1 MKSEYYW
8 TFRIETSRF
17 GGVLGASCDYITDE
31 NREAWQRFVE
41 NKIRELMKPETMDSL
56 EFKECLAKVQEE
68 KRKREEYDRREKELR
83 IKHADERRRRSS
95 MERPKITSIPKGLTV
110 DYKEEYGRL
119 LKQEVEFTPTC
130 QEDFLYQRR
139 LIERWYKKSVPQLI
153 AMGRPDAAYGVSMAL
168 CKAIPQFIFRE
179 DIKEML
185 DTQRP
190 QLRKLIIG
198 AFEGLVESV
207 KAWNNETE
215 RRKVCDFL
223 HTEAKRY
230 KEWRGMTQI
239 LMALIPSAAF
249 TGEPMTVTR
258 EMNGWSSERRAEP
271 QLQLSRVVTDEAK
284 GNETEVY
291 LERLRKQEE
300 KRRMEAEKEARSLI
314 PLNPDYEMRIF
325 NSRNIGWDC
334 DQIWHL
340 MLEEN
345 KRIER
350 LVEQGD
356 YQEAAL
362 RFMQMTK
369 SMCRHF
375 VEDEHYNYFDDMYSP
390 EYAIDDLIDLFAG
403 LDKAGKLPVETKEYL
418 EKAWQ
423 EIKETE
429 CYQDYGLPRKGLF

>member
-1 MKSEYYW
+1 M
-8 TFRIETSRF
+8 
-17 GGVLGASCDYITDE
+17 GPSCDYVTDE

-41 NKIRELMKPETMDSL
+41 NKIRELMKPETMDL
-56 EFKECLAKVQEE
+56 PEFNEYLAKVQEE
-68 KRKREEYDRREKELR
+68 KRKREEYERREKELR
-83 IKHADERRRRSS
+83 IRHADERRRRSS
-95 MERPKITSIPKGLTV
+95 MERPKITYIPKELTV
-110 DYKEEYGRL
+110 DYTEEYGRL

-168 CKAIPQFIFRE
+168 CKAIPQFVFRE
-179 DIKEML
+179 DIKTML
-185 DTQRP
+185 DTQKP
-190 QLRKLIIG
+190 QLRKLVVG

-223 HTEAKRY
+223 HTEAIRY
-230 KEWRGMTQI
+230 KGWRGMMQT
-239 LMALIPSAAF
+239 LIAMVPSAAF
-249 TGEPMTVTR
+249 EGEPKAVIR
-258 EMNGWSSERRAEP
+258 EMSEA
-271 QLQLSRVVTDEAK
+271 
-284 GNETEVY
+284 EVY
-291 LERLRKQEE
+291 QERLRKQEE
-300 KRRMEAEKEARSLI
+300 KRRMEAEKEARSII
-314 PLNPDYEMRIF
+314 PLNPDYETRIF
-325 NSRNIGWDC
+325 NRRNISWDC

-345 KRIER
+345 KGIER
-350 LVEQGD
+350 LAEQGD

-403 LDKAGKLPVETKEYL
+403 LDKAGKLPVETTEYL

-429 CYQDYGLPRKGLF
+429 CYQDYGLPRKGVFEP

>member
-1 MKSEYYW
+1 MKTKYYW

-17 GGVLGASCDYITDE
+17 GGVLGPSCDYVTDE

-41 NKIRELMKPETMDSL
+41 NKIRELMKPETMDL
-56 EFKECLAKVQEE
+56 PEFKEYLAKVQEE
-68 KRKREEYDRREKELR
+68 KRKREEYERREKELR
-83 IKHADERRRRSS
+83 IRHADERRRRSS
-95 MERPKITSIPKGLTV
+95 MERPKITYIPKGLTV
-110 DYKEEYGRL
+110 DYTEEYGRL

-168 CKAIPQFIFRE
+168 CKAIPQFVFRE
-179 DIKEML
+179 DIKTML
-185 DTQRP
+185 DTQKP
-190 QLRKLIIG
+190 QLRKLVVG

-223 HTEAKRY
+223 HTEAIRY
-230 KEWRGMTQI
+230 KGWRGMTQT
-239 LMALIPSAAF
+239 LITMVPSATF
-249 TGEPMTVTR
+249 KGEPMAVTR
-258 EMNGWSSERRAEP
+258 EMN
-271 QLQLSRVVTDEAK
+271 EA
-284 GNETEVY
+284 EVY
-291 LERLRKQEE
+291 QERLRKLEE
-300 KRRMEAEKEARSLI
+300 KRHMEAEKEARSLI

-350 LVEQGD
+350 LAEQGD

-390 EYAIDDLIDLFAG
+390 EYAIDDLIDLFVG
-403 LDKAGKLPVETKEYL
+403 LDKDGKLPIETKEYL
-418 EKAWQ
+418 DKAWL
-423 EIKETE
+423 EIKDTE
-429 CYQDYGLPRKGLF
+429 CFQNYGLPRKGIFEP

>member
-1 MKSEYYW
+1 M
-8 TFRIETSRF
+8 
-17 GGVLGASCDYITDE
+17 
-31 NREAWQRFVE
+31 E
-41 NKIRELMKPETMDSL
+41 NKIRELMKPETMDL
-56 EFKECLAKVQEE
+56 PEFKEYMAKVQEE
-68 KRKREEYDRREKELR
+68 KRKREEYNRREKELR

-95 MERPKITSIPKGLTV
+95 MERPKITYIPRGLTV
-110 DYKEEYGRL
+110 DYTEEYGRL
-119 LKQEVEFTPTC
+119 LKQEVEFTPTY

-168 CKAIPQFIFRE
+168 CKAIPQFVFRE
-179 DIKEML
+179 DIKTML
-185 DTQRP
+185 DTQKP
-190 QLRKLIIG
+190 QLRKLVVG

-230 KEWRGMTQI
+230 KEWRGMTQT
-239 LMALIPSAAF
+239 LVALVPSAAF
-249 TGEPMTVTR
+249 EGEPKTVIR
-258 EMNGWSSERRAEP
+258 EMS
-271 QLQLSRVVTDEAK
+271 
-284 GNETEVY
+284 ETEVY
-291 LERLRKQEE
+291 QERLRKQEE
-300 KRRMEAEKEARSLI
+300 KRRMEAEKEARSII
-314 PLNPDYEMRIF
+314 PLNLDYETRIF
-325 NSRNIGWDC
+325 NRRNISWDC

-350 LVEQGD
+350 LAEQGD

-390 EYAIDDLIDLFAG
+390 EYAIDDLINLFVG
-403 LDKAGKLPVETKEYL
+403 LDKDGKLPIDTKEYL
-418 EKAWQ
+418 DKAWL
-423 EIKETE
+423 EIKETA
-429 CYQDYGLPRKGLF
+429 CYQDYGLPRKGIFEP

>member
-1 MKSEYYW
+1 M
-8 TFRIETSRF
+8 
-17 GGVLGASCDYITDE
+17 GPSCDYVTDE

-41 NKIRELMKPETMDSL
+41 NKIRELMKPETMDL
-56 EFKECLAKVQEE
+56 PEFNEYLAKVQEE

-95 MERPKITSIPKGLTV
+95 MERPKITYIPKGLTV
-110 DYKEEYGRL
+110 DYTEEYGRL
-119 LKQEVEFTPTC
+119 LRQEVEFTPTC

-168 CKAIPQFIFRE
+168 CKAIPQFVFRE
-179 DIKEML
+179 DIKTML
-185 DTQRP
+185 DTQKP
-190 QLRKLIIG
+190 QLRKLVVG

-230 KEWRGMTQI
+230 KEWRGMTQT
-239 LMALIPSAAF
+239 LIAMVPSAAF
-249 TGEPMTVTR
+249 EGEPKTVIR
-258 EMNGWSSERRAEP
+258 EMS
-271 QLQLSRVVTDEAK
+271 
-284 GNETEVY
+284 ETEVY
-291 LERLRKQEE
+291 QERLRKQEE
-300 KRRMEAEKEARSLI
+300 KRRIEAEKEARSLI
-314 PLNPDYEMRIF
+314 PLNPDYETRIF
-325 NSRNIGWDC
+325 NSRNINWDC

-350 LVEQGD
+350 LAEQGD
-356 YQEAAL
+356 YQAAAL

-390 EYAIDDLIDLFAG
+390 EYAIDDLINLFVG
-403 LDKAGKLPVETKEYL
+403 LDKDGKLPIDTKEYL
-418 EKAWQ
+418 DKAWL
-423 EIKETE
+423 EIKETA
-429 CYQDYGLPRKGLF
+429 CYQDYGLPRREFQV

>member
-1 MKSEYYW
+1 M
-8 TFRIETSRF
+8 
-17 GGVLGASCDYITDE
+17 GPNCDYVTDE

-41 NKIRELMKPETMDSL
+41 NKIRELMKPETMDL
-56 EFKECLAKVQEE
+56 PEFKEYLAKIQEE
-68 KRKREEYDRREKELR
+68 KRKREEYERREKELR
-83 IKHADERRRRSS
+83 IRHADERRRRSS
-95 MERPKITSIPKGLTV
+95 MERPKITYIPKGLTV
-110 DYKEEYGRL
+110 DYTEEYGRL
-119 LKQEVEFTPTC
+119 LRQEVEFTPTC

-168 CKAIPQFIFRE
+168 CKAIPQFVFRE
-179 DIKEML
+179 DIKTML
-185 DTQRP
+185 DTQKP
-190 QLRKLIIG
+190 QLRKLVVG

-223 HTEAKRY
+223 HTEAIRY
-230 KEWRGMTQI
+230 KGWRGMTQT
-239 LMALIPSAAF
+239 LIAMVPSATF
-249 TGEPMTVTR
+249 KGEPMAVTR
-258 EMNGWSSERRAEP
+258 EMN
-271 QLQLSRVVTDEAK
+271 EA
-284 GNETEVY
+284 EVY
-291 LERLRKQEE
+291 QERLRKLEE
-300 KRRMEAEKEARSLI
+300 KRHMEAEKEARSLI

-350 LVEQGD
+350 LAEQGD

-390 EYAIDDLIDLFAG
+390 EYAIDDLIDLFVG
-403 LDKAGKLPVETKEYL
+403 LDKDGKLPIETKEYL
-418 EKAWQ
+418 DKAWL
-423 EIKETE
+423 EIKDTE
-429 CYQDYGLPRKGLF
+429 CFQNYGLPRKGIFEP

>member
-17 GGVLGASCDYITDE
+17 GGVLGPSCDYVTDE

-41 NKIRELMKPETMDSL
+41 NKIRELMKPETMDL
-56 EFKECLAKVQEE
+56 PEFKEYLAKVQEE
-68 KRKREEYDRREKELR
+68 KRKREEYERREKELR
-83 IKHADERRRRSS
+83 IRHADERQRRSS
-95 MERPKITSIPKGLTV
+95 MERPKITYIPKGLTV
-110 DYKEEYGRL
+110 DYTEEYGRL

-168 CKAIPQFIFRE
+168 CKAIPQFVFRE
-179 DIKEML
+179 DIKMML
-185 DTQRP
+185 DTQKP
-190 QLRKLIIG
+190 QLRKLVVG
-198 AFEGLVESV
+198 AFEALVESV
-207 KAWNNETE
+207 KAWNNESE

-230 KEWRGMTQI
+230 KEWRGMTQSLVA
-239 LMALIPSAAF
+239 LMPSAAF
-249 TGEPMTVTR
+249 TGEPMAVTR
-258 EMNGWSSERRAEP
+258 EMSEA
-271 QLQLSRVVTDEAK
+271 
-284 GNETEVY
+284 EVY
-291 LERLRKQEE
+291 QERLRKLEE

-314 PLNPDYEMRIF
+314 PLNPDYETRIF

-350 LVEQGD
+350 LAEHGD

-429 CYQDYGLPRKGLF
+429 CYQDYGLPRKGIFEP

>member
-1 MKSEYYW
+1 
-8 TFRIETSRF
+8 
-17 GGVLGASCDYITDE
+17 
-31 NREAWQRFVE
+31 
-41 NKIRELMKPETMDSL
+41 
-56 EFKECLAKVQEE
+56 
-68 KRKREEYDRREKELR
+68 
-83 IKHADERRRRSS
+83 
-95 MERPKITSIPKGLTV
+95 MERPKITYIPKGLTV
-110 DYKEEYGRL
+110 DYTEEYGRL

-168 CKAIPQFIFRE
+168 CKAIPQFVFRE
-179 DIKEML
+179 DIKTML
-185 DTQRP
+185 DTQKP
-190 QLRKLIIG
+190 QLRKLVVG

-230 KEWRGMTQI
+230 KGWRGMMQT
-239 LMALIPSAAF
+239 LIAMVPSAAF
-249 TGEPMTVTR
+249 TGEPMAVTR
-258 EMNGWSSERRAEP
+258 EMS
-271 QLQLSRVVTDEAK
+271 
-284 GNETEVY
+284 ETEVY
-291 LERLRKQEE
+291 QERLRKQEE
-300 KRRMEAEKEARSLI
+300 KRRIEAEKEARSLI
-314 PLNPDYEMRIF
+314 PLNPDYETRIF

-350 LVEQGD
+350 LAEQGD

-403 LDKAGKLPVETKEYL
+403 LDKAGKLPVETKVYL

-423 EIKETE
+423 EIKETA
-429 CYQDYGLPRKGLF
+429 CYQDYGLPRKGIFEP

>member
-1 MKSEYYW
+1 MKTKYYW

-17 GGVLGASCDYITDE
+17 GGVLGPSCDYVTDE

-41 NKIRELMKPETMDSL
+41 NKIRELMKPETMDL
-56 EFKECLAKVQEE
+56 PEFKEYLAKVQEE
-68 KRKREEYDRREKELR
+68 KRKREEYERREKELR
-83 IKHADERRRRSS
+83 IRHADERRRRSS
-95 MERPKITSIPKGLTV
+95 MERPKITYIPKGLTV
-110 DYKEEYGRL
+110 DYTEEYGRL
-119 LKQEVEFTPTC
+119 LRQEVEFTPTC

-168 CKAIPQFIFRE
+168 CKAIPQFVFRE
-179 DIKEML
+179 DIKTML
-185 DTQRP
+185 DTQKP
-190 QLRKLIIG
+190 QLRKLVVG

-207 KAWNNETE
+207 KAWNNGSE

-223 HTEAKRY
+223 HTEAIRY
-230 KEWRGMTQI
+230 KGWRGMTQT
-239 LMALIPSAAF
+239 LIAMVPSATF
-249 TGEPMTVTR
+249 KGEPMAVTR
-258 EMNGWSSERRAEP
+258 EMN
-271 QLQLSRVVTDEAK
+271 EA
-284 GNETEVY
+284 EVY
-291 LERLRKQEE
+291 QERLRKLEE
-300 KRRMEAEKEARSLI
+300 KRHMEAEKEARSLI

-350 LVEQGD
+350 LAEQGD

-390 EYAIDDLIDLFAG
+390 EYAIDDLINLFVG
-403 LDKAGKLPVETKEYL
+403 LDKDGKLPIDTKEYL
-418 EKAWQ
+418 DKAWL
-423 EIKETE
+423 EIKETA
-429 CYQDYGLPRKGLF
+429 CYQDYGLPRKGIFEP

>member
-17 GGVLGASCDYITDE
+17 GGVLGPSCDYVTDE

-41 NKIRELMKPETMDSL
+41 NKIRELMKPETMDL
-56 EFKECLAKVQEE
+56 PEFKEYLAKVQEE
-68 KRKREEYDRREKELR
+68 KRKREEYERREKELR
-83 IKHADERRRRSS
+83 IRHADERRRRSS
-95 MERPKITSIPKGLTV
+95 MERPKITYIPKGLTV
-110 DYKEEYGRL
+110 DYTEEYGRL

-168 CKAIPQFIFRE
+168 CKAIPQFVFRE
-179 DIKEML
+179 DIKTML
-185 DTQRP
+185 DTQKP
-190 QLRKLIIG
+190 QLRKLVVG

-230 KEWRGMTQI
+230 KEWRGMTQT
-239 LMALIPSAAF
+239 LVALVPSAAF
-249 TGEPMTVTR
+249 EGEPKTVIR
-258 EMNGWSSERRAEP
+258 EMS
-271 QLQLSRVVTDEAK
+271 
-284 GNETEVY
+284 ETEVY
-291 LERLRKQEE
+291 QERLRKQEE
-300 KRRMEAEKEARSLI
+300 KRRMEAEKEARSII
-314 PLNPDYEMRIF
+314 PLNLDYETRIF
-325 NSRNIGWDC
+325 NRRNISWDC

-350 LVEQGD
+350 LAEQGD

-429 CYQDYGLPRKGLF
+429 CYQDYGLPRKGIFEP

>member
-1 MKSEYYW
+1 MKSKFYW

-17 GGVLGASCDYITDE
+17 GGVLGPSCDYVTDE

-41 NKIRELMKPETMDSL
+41 NKIRELMKPETMDL
-56 EFKECLAKVQEE
+56 PEFKEYMAKVQEE
-68 KRKREEYDRREKELR
+68 KRKREEYNRREKELR

-95 MERPKITSIPKGLTV
+95 MERPKITYIPRGLTV
-110 DYKEEYGRL
+110 DYTEEYGRL

-168 CKAIPQFIFRE
+168 CRAIPQFVFRK
-179 DIKEML
+179 DIKTML
-185 DTQRP
+185 DTQKP
-190 QLRKLIIG
+190 QLRKLVVG

-215 RRKVCDFL
+215 RRKVRDFL

-230 KEWRGMTQI
+230 KEWRGMTQT
-239 LMALIPSAAF
+239 LVALVPSAAF
-249 TGEPMTVTR
+249 EGEPKTVIR
-258 EMNGWSSERRAEP
+258 EMS
-271 QLQLSRVVTDEAK
+271 
-284 GNETEVY
+284 ETEVY
-291 LERLRKQEE
+291 QERLRKQEE
-300 KRRMEAEKEARSLI
+300 KRRMEAEKEARSII
-314 PLNPDYEMRIF
+314 PLNLDYETRIF
-325 NSRNIGWDC
+325 NRRNISWDC

-345 KRIER
+345 KRIEQIA
-350 LVEQGD
+350 EQGD

-390 EYAIDDLIDLFAG
+390 EYAIDDLINLFVG
-403 LDKAGKLPVETKEYL
+403 LDKDGKLPIDTKEYL
-418 EKAWQ
+418 DKAWL
-423 EIKETE
+423 EIKETA
-429 CYQDYGLPRKGLF
+429 CYQDYGLPRKGIFEP

>member
-1 MKSEYYW
+1 MKTKYYW

-17 GGVLGASCDYITDE
+17 GGVLGPSCDYVTDE

-41 NKIRELMKPETMDSL
+41 NKIRELMKPETMDL
-56 EFKECLAKVQEE
+56 PEFKEYLAKVQEE
-68 KRKREEYDRREKELR
+68 KRKREEYERREKELR
-83 IKHADERRRRSS
+83 IRHADERRRRSS
-95 MERPKITSIPKGLTV
+95 MERPKITYIPKGLTV
-110 DYKEEYGRL
+110 DYTEEYGRL

-168 CKAIPQFIFRE
+168 CKAIPQFVFRE
-179 DIKEML
+179 DIKTML
-185 DTQRP
+185 DTQKP
-190 QLRKLIIG
+190 QLRKLVVG

-223 HTEAKRY
+223 HTEAIRY
-230 KEWRGMTQI
+230 KGWRGMTQT
-239 LMALIPSAAF
+239 LIAMVPSATF
-249 TGEPMTVTR
+249 KGEPMAVTR
-258 EMNGWSSERRAEP
+258 EMN
-271 QLQLSRVVTDEAK
+271 EA
-284 GNETEVY
+284 EVY
-291 LERLRKQEE
+291 QERLRKLEE
-300 KRRMEAEKEARSLI
+300 KRHMEAEKEARSLI

-350 LVEQGD
+350 LAEQGD

-390 EYAIDDLIDLFAG
+390 EYAIDDLIDLFVG
-403 LDKAGKLPVETKEYL
+403 LDKDGKLPIETKEYL
-418 EKAWQ
+418 GKAWL
-423 EIKETE
+423 EIKDTE
-429 CYQDYGLPRKGLF
+429 CFQNYGLPRKGIFEP

>member
-1 MKSEYYW
+1 MRKKYLID
-8 TFRIETSRF
+8 FRIYEQTWRDSYGWTCPDCVVEDNVEVWRRY
-17 GGVLGASCDYITDE
+17 VSAKISELITDE
-31 NREAWQRFVE
+31 TMQEPEFQ
-41 NKIRELMKPETMDSL
+41 KIL
-56 EFKECLAKVQEE
+56 EQVKEE
-68 KRKREEYDRREKELR
+68 KRRREEYDRREKELR

-95 MERPKITSIPKGLTV
+95 MERPKITYIPKGLTV
-110 DYKEEYGRL
+110 DYTEEYGRL

-168 CKAIPQFIFRE
+168 CKAIPQFVFRE
-179 DIKEML
+179 DIKTML

-223 HTEAKRY
+223 SMEAKRY
-230 KEWRGMTQI
+230 KAWRGMTQT
-239 LMALIPSAAF
+239 LIAMVPSAAF
-249 TGEPMTVTR
+249 EGEPMAVTR
-258 EMNGWSSERRAEP
+258 EMS
-271 QLQLSRVVTDEAK
+271 
-284 GNETEVY
+284 ETEVY
-291 LERLRKQEE
+291 QERLRKQEE
-300 KRRMEAEKEARSLI
+300 KRHMEAEKEARSII
-314 PLNPDYEMRIF
+314 PLNPDYETRIF
-325 NSRNIGWDC
+325 NRRNIGWDC

-350 LVEQGD
+350 IAEQGD

-390 EYAIDDLIDLFAG
+390 EYAIDDLINLFVR
-403 LDKAGKLPVETKEYL
+403 LDKDDKLPVETKEYL

-429 CYQDYGLPRKGLF
+429 CYQDYGLPRKGVFEP

>member
-1 MKSEYYW
+1 M
-8 TFRIETSRF
+8 
-17 GGVLGASCDYITDE
+17 
-31 NREAWQRFVE
+31 E
-41 NKIRELMKPETMDSL
+41 NKIRELMKSETMDSL

-68 KRKREEYDRREKELR
+68 KRKREEYERREKELR
-83 IKHADERRRRSS
+83 IRHADERRRRSS
-95 MERPKITSIPKGLTV
+95 MERPKITYIPKGLTV
-110 DYKEEYGRL
+110 DYTEEYGRL

-130 QEDFLYQRR
+130 QDDFLYQRR

-168 CKAIPQFIFRE
+168 CKAIPQFVFRE
-179 DIKEML
+179 DIKTML

-190 QLRKLIIG
+190 QLRKLIVG

-223 HTEAKRY
+223 SMEAKRY
-230 KEWRGMTQI
+230 KEWRGMTQT
-239 LMALIPSAAF
+239 LMVLMPSAAF
-249 TGEPMTVTR
+249 TGEPIAVTR
-258 EMNGWSSERRAEP
+258 EMN
-271 QLQLSRVVTDEAK
+271 
-284 GNETEVY
+284 ETEVY
-291 LERLRKQEE
+291 QVRLRKQEE
-300 KRRMEAEKEARSLI
+300 KRRMEAEKEVRSLI
-314 PLNPDYEMRIF
+314 PLNADYEMRIF
-325 NSRNIGWDC
+325 NSRNISWDC

-350 LVEQGD
+350 LAKQGD

-375 VEDEHYNYFDDMYSP
+375 VEDEHYNYFDDMYSS

-403 LDKAGKLPVETKEYL
+403 LDKVGKLPVETKEYL
-418 EKAWQ
+418 EKAWH

>member
-1 MKSEYYW
+1 M
-8 TFRIETSRF
+8 
-17 GGVLGASCDYITDE
+17 GPSCDYVTDE

-41 NKIRELMKPETMDSL
+41 NKIRELMKPETMDL
-56 EFKECLAKVQEE
+56 PEFKEYLAKVQEE
-68 KRKREEYDRREKELR
+68 KRKREEDERREKELR
-83 IKHADERRRRSS
+83 IRHADERRRRSS
-95 MERPKITSIPKGLTV
+95 MERPKITYIPKGLTV
-110 DYKEEYGRL
+110 DYTEEYGRL

-168 CKAIPQFIFRE
+168 CKAIPQFVFRE
-179 DIKEML
+179 DIKTML
-185 DTQRP
+185 DTQKP
-190 QLRKLIIG
+190 QLRKLVVG

-207 KAWNNETE
+207 KAWNNESE

-239 LMALIPSAAF
+239 LIAMAPSAAF
-249 TGEPMTVTR
+249 EGEPKAVIR
-258 EMNGWSSERRAEP
+258 EM
-271 QLQLSRVVTDEAK
+271 
-284 GNETEVY
+284 NETEVY
-291 LERLRKQEE
+291 KERLRKQEE
-300 KRRMEAEKEARSLI
+300 KQRIEAEKEARSLI
-314 PLNPDYEMRIF
+314 PLNPDYETRIF
-325 NSRNIGWDC
+325 NSRNISWDC

-345 KRIER
+345 KHIER
-350 LVEQGD
+350 LTEQGD

-390 EYAIDDLIDLFAG
+390 EYAIDDLIDLFSR
-403 LDKAGKLPVETKEYL
+403 LDKDGKLPIETKEYL

-423 EIKETE
+423 EIKETA
-429 CYQDYGLPRKGLF
+429 CYQDYGLPRREFQV

>member
-1 MKSEYYW
+1 MKTKYYW

-17 GGVLGASCDYITDE
+17 GGVLGPSCDYVTDE

-41 NKIRELMKPETMDSL
+41 NKIRELMKPETMDL
-56 EFKECLAKVQEE
+56 PEFKEYLAKVQEE
-68 KRKREEYDRREKELR
+68 KRKREEYERREKELR
-83 IKHADERRRRSS
+83 IRHADERRRRSS
-95 MERPKITSIPKGLTV
+95 MERPKITYIPKGLTV
-110 DYKEEYGRL
+110 DYTEEYGRL

-168 CKAIPQFIFRE
+168 CKAIPQFVFRE
-179 DIKEML
+179 DIKTML
-185 DTQRP
+185 DTQKP
-190 QLRKLIIG
+190 QLRKLVVG

-230 KEWRGMTQI
+230 KEWRGMMQT
-239 LMALIPSAAF
+239 LIAMVPSAAF
-249 TGEPMTVTR
+249 EGEPKAVIR
-258 EMNGWSSERRAEP
+258 EMSEA
-271 QLQLSRVVTDEAK
+271 
-284 GNETEVY
+284 EVY
-291 LERLRKQEE
+291 QERLRKLEE
-300 KRRMEAEKEARSLI
+300 KRHMEAEKEARSLI

-325 NSRNIGWDC
+325 NSRNIGWDY

-350 LVEQGD
+350 LAEQGD

-390 EYAIDDLIDLFAG
+390 EYAIDDLIDLFVG
-403 LDKAGKLPVETKEYL
+403 LDKDGKLPIETKEYL
-418 EKAWQ
+418 GKAWL
-423 EIKETE
+423 EIKETA
-429 CYQDYGLPRKGLF
+429 CYQDYGLPRKGIFEP

>member
-1 MKSEYYW
+1 M
-8 TFRIETSRF
+8 
-17 GGVLGASCDYITDE
+17 GPSCDYVTDE

-41 NKIRELMKPETMDSL
+41 NKIRELMKPETMDL
-56 EFKECLAKVQEE
+56 PEFKEYLAKVQEE
-68 KRKREEYDRREKELR
+68 KRKREEYERREKELR
-83 IKHADERRRRSS
+83 IRHADERRRRSS
-95 MERPKITSIPKGLTV
+95 MERPKITYIPKGLTV
-110 DYKEEYGRL
+110 DYTEEYGRL

-168 CKAIPQFIFRE
+168 CRAIPQFVFRKN
-179 DIKEML
+179 IKTML
-185 DTQRP
+185 DTQKP
-190 QLRKLIIG
+190 QLRKLVVG

-215 RRKVCDFL
+215 RTKVCDFL

-230 KEWRGMTQI
+230 KEWRGMTQT
-239 LMALIPSAAF
+239 LVALVPSAAF
-249 TGEPMTVTR
+249 EGEPKTVIR
-258 EMNGWSSERRAEP
+258 EMS
-271 QLQLSRVVTDEAK
+271 
-284 GNETEVY
+284 ETEVY
-291 LERLRKQEE
+291 QERLRKQEE
-300 KRRMEAEKEARSLI
+300 KRRMEAEKEARSII
-314 PLNPDYEMRIF
+314 PLNLDYETRIF
-325 NSRNIGWDC
+325 NRRNISWDC

-350 LVEQGD
+350 LAEQGD

-390 EYAIDDLIDLFAG
+390 EYAIDDLINLFVG
-403 LDKAGKLPVETKEYL
+403 LDKDGKLPIDTKEYL
-418 EKAWQ
+418 DKAWL
-423 EIKETE
+423 EIKETA
-429 CYQDYGLPRKGLF
+429 CYQDYGLPRKGIFEP

>member
-1 MKSEYYW
+1 MKTKYYW

-17 GGVLGASCDYITDE
+17 GGVLGPSCDYVTDE

-41 NKIRELMKPETMDSL
+41 NKIRELMKPETMDL
-56 EFKECLAKVQEE
+56 PEFKEYLAKVQEE
-68 KRKREEYDRREKELR
+68 KRKREEYERREKELR
-83 IKHADERRRRSS
+83 IRHADERRRRSS
-95 MERPKITSIPKGLTV
+95 MERPKITYIPKGLTV
-110 DYKEEYGRL
+110 DYTEEYGRL
-119 LKQEVEFTPTC
+119 LRQEVEFTPTC

-168 CKAIPQFIFRE
+168 CKAIPQFVFRE
-179 DIKEML
+179 DIKTML
-185 DTQRP
+185 DTQKP
-190 QLRKLIIG
+190 QLRKLVVG

-223 HTEAKRY
+223 HTEAIRY
-230 KEWRGMTQI
+230 KGWRGMTQT
-239 LMALIPSAAF
+239 LIAMVPSATF
-249 TGEPMTVTR
+249 KGEPMAVTR
-258 EMNGWSSERRAEP
+258 EMN
-271 QLQLSRVVTDEAK
+271 EA
-284 GNETEVY
+284 EVY
-291 LERLRKQEE
+291 QERLRKLEE
-300 KRRMEAEKEARSLI
+300 KRHMEAEKEARSLI

-325 NSRNIGWDC
+325 NSRNIGWDY

-350 LVEQGD
+350 LAEQGD

-390 EYAIDDLIDLFAG
+390 EYAIDDLIDLFVG
-403 LDKAGKLPVETKEYL
+403 LDKDGKLPIETKEYL
-418 EKAWQ
+418 GKAWL
-423 EIKETE
+423 EIKDTE
-429 CYQDYGLPRKGLF
+429 CFQNYGLPRKGIFEP

>member
-1 MKSEYYW
+1 MKSKFYW

-17 GGVLGASCDYITDE
+17 GGVLGPSCDYVTDE

-41 NKIRELMKPETMDSL
+41 NKIRELMKPETMDL
-56 EFKECLAKVQEE
+56 PEFKEYMAKVQEE
-68 KRKREEYDRREKELR
+68 KRKREEYNRREKELR

-95 MERPKITSIPKGLTV
+95 MERPKITYIPKGLTV
-110 DYKEEYGRL
+110 DYTEEYGRL

-130 QEDFLYQRR
+130 QDDFLYQRR

-168 CKAIPQFIFRE
+168 CKAIPQFVFRE
-179 DIKEML
+179 DIKTML

-190 QLRKLIIG
+190 HLRKLIIG

-223 HTEAKRY
+223 FTEAKRY
-230 KEWRGMTQI
+230 KEWRGMTQT
-239 LMALIPSAAF
+239 LMALMPSAAF

-258 EMNGWSSERRAEP
+258 EMN
-271 QLQLSRVVTDEAK
+271 
-284 GNETEVY
+284 ETEVY
-291 LERLRKQEE
+291 QERLRKQEE

-314 PLNPDYEMRIF
+314 PLNPDYETRIF

-390 EYAIDDLIDLFAG
+390 EYAIDDLIDLFTG
-403 LDKAGKLPVETKEYL
+403 LDKAGKLPVETKVYL

-429 CYQDYGLPRKGLF
+429 CYQDYGLPRKGIFEP

>member
-1 MKSEYYW
+1 MKSKFYW

-17 GGVLGASCDYITDE
+17 GGVLGPSCDYVTDE

-41 NKIRELMKPETMDSL
+41 NKIRELMKPETMDL
-56 EFKECLAKVQEE
+56 PEFKEYMAKVQEE
-68 KRKREEYDRREKELR
+68 KRKREEYNRREKELR

-95 MERPKITSIPKGLTV
+95 MERPKITYIPKGLTV
-110 DYKEEYGRL
+110 DYTEEYGRL

-168 CKAIPQFIFRE
+168 CKAIPQFVFRE
-179 DIKEML
+179 DIKTML
-185 DTQRP
+185 DTQKP
-190 QLRKLIIG
+190 QLRKLVVG

-230 KEWRGMTQI
+230 KEWRGMTQTLVA
-239 LMALIPSAAF
+239 LMPSAAF
-249 TGEPMTVTR
+249 TGEPMAVTR
-258 EMNGWSSERRAEP
+258 EMN
-271 QLQLSRVVTDEAK
+271 
-284 GNETEVY
+284 ETEVY
-291 LERLRKQEE
+291 QERLRKQEE
-300 KRRMEAEKEARSLI
+300 KQRIEAEKEARSLI
-314 PLNPDYEMRIF
+314 PLNPDYETRIF

-350 LVEQGD
+350 LAEQGD

-390 EYAIDDLIDLFAG
+390 EYAIDDLIDLFVG
-403 LDKAGKLPVETKEYL
+403 LDKDGKLPIETKEYL
-418 EKAWQ
+418 GKAWL
-423 EIKETE
+423 EIKDTE
-429 CYQDYGLPRKGLF
+429 CFQNYGLPRKGIFEP

>member
-1 MKSEYYW
+1 MKTKYYW

-17 GGVLGASCDYITDE
+17 GGVLGPSCDYVTDE

-41 NKIRELMKPETMDSL
+41 NKIRELMKPETMDL
-56 EFKECLAKVQEE
+56 PEFNEYLAKVQEE
-68 KRKREEYDRREKELR
+68 KRKREEYERREKELR
-83 IKHADERRRRSS
+83 IRHADERRRRSS
-95 MERPKITSIPKGLTV
+95 MERPKITYIPKGLTV
-110 DYKEEYGRL
+110 DYTEEYGRL

-168 CKAIPQFIFRE
+168 CKAIPQFVFRE
-179 DIKEML
+179 DIKTML
-185 DTQRP
+185 DTQKP
-190 QLRKLIIG
+190 QLRKLVVG

-223 HTEAKRY
+223 HTEAIRY
-230 KEWRGMTQI
+230 KGWRGMMQT
-239 LMALIPSAAF
+239 LIAMVPSAAF
-249 TGEPMTVTR
+249 EGEPKAVIR
-258 EMNGWSSERRAEP
+258 EMSEA
-271 QLQLSRVVTDEAK
+271 
-284 GNETEVY
+284 EVY
-291 LERLRKQEE
+291 QERLRKQEE
-300 KRRMEAEKEARSLI
+300 KRRMEAEKEARSII
-314 PLNPDYEMRIF
+314 PLNPDYETRIF
-325 NSRNIGWDC
+325 NRRNISWDC

-345 KRIER
+345 KGIER
-350 LVEQGD
+350 LAEQGD

-403 LDKAGKLPVETKEYL
+403 LDKAGKLPVETTEYL

-429 CYQDYGLPRKGLF
+429 CYQDYGLPRKGGFEP

>member
-1 MKSEYYW
+1 MKTKYYW

-17 GGVLGASCDYITDE
+17 GGVLGPSCDYVTDE

-41 NKIRELMKPETMDSL
+41 NKIRELMKPETMDL
-56 EFKECLAKVQEE
+56 PEFKKYLAKVQEE
-68 KRKREEYDRREKELR
+68 KRKREEYERREKELR
-83 IKHADERRRRSS
+83 IRHADERRRRSS
-95 MERPKITSIPKGLTV
+95 MERPKITYIPKGLTV
-110 DYKEEYGRL
+110 DYTEEYGRL
-119 LKQEVEFTPTC
+119 LRQEVEFTPTC

-168 CKAIPQFIFRE
+168 CKAIPQFVFRE
-179 DIKEML
+179 DIKTML
-185 DTQRP
+185 DTQKP
-190 QLRKLIIG
+190 QLRKLVVG

-223 HTEAKRY
+223 HTEAIRY
-230 KEWRGMTQI
+230 KGWRGMTQT
-239 LMALIPSAAF
+239 LIAMVPSATF
-249 TGEPMTVTR
+249 KGEPMAVTR
-258 EMNGWSSERRAEP
+258 EMN
-271 QLQLSRVVTDEAK
+271 EA
-284 GNETEVY
+284 EVY
-291 LERLRKQEE
+291 QERLRKLEE
-300 KRRMEAEKEARSLI
+300 KRHMEAEKEARSLI

-350 LVEQGD
+350 LAEQGD

-390 EYAIDDLIDLFAG
+390 EYAIDDLIDLFVG
-403 LDKAGKLPVETKEYL
+403 LDKDGKLPIETKEYL
-418 EKAWQ
+418 GKAWL
-423 EIKETE
+423 EIKDTE
-429 CYQDYGLPRKGLF
+429 CFQNYGLPRKGIFEP

>member
-1 MKSEYYW
+1 MKSKFYW

-17 GGVLGASCDYITDE
+17 GGVLGPSCDYVTDE

-41 NKIRELMKPETMDSL
+41 NKIRELMKPETMDL
-56 EFKECLAKVQEE
+56 PEFKEYMAKVQEE
-68 KRKREEYDRREKELR
+68 KRKREEYNRREKELR

-95 MERPKITSIPKGLTV
+95 MERPKITYIPKGLTV
-110 DYKEEYGRL
+110 DYTEEYGRL

-168 CKAIPQFIFRE
+168 CKAIPQFVFRE
-179 DIKEML
+179 DIKTML
-185 DTQRP
+185 DTQKP
-190 QLRKLIIG
+190 QLRKLVVG

-230 KEWRGMTQI
+230 KEWRGMTQTLVA
-239 LMALIPSAAF
+239 LMPSAAF
-249 TGEPMTVTR
+249 TGEPMAVTR
-258 EMNGWSSERRAEP
+258 EMN
-271 QLQLSRVVTDEAK
+271 
-284 GNETEVY
+284 ETEVY
-291 LERLRKQEE
+291 QERLRKQEE
-300 KRRMEAEKEARSLI
+300 KRRMEAEKEARSII
-314 PLNPDYEMRIF
+314 PLNPDYETRIF

-350 LVEQGD
+350 LAEQGD

-362 RFMQMTK
+362 RFMQMSK

-390 EYAIDDLIDLFAG
+390 EYAIDDLIDLFEN
-403 LDKAGKLPVETKEYL
+403 LDKDGKLPIETKEYL
-418 EKAWQ
+418 DKAWL
-423 EIKETE
+423 EIKETA
-429 CYQDYGLPRKGLF
+429 CYQDYGLPRKGVFEP

>member
-1 MKSEYYW
+1 MKEKYYW
-8 TFRIETSRF
+8 HFWLLTSCY
-17 GGVLGASCDYITDE
+17 GEMNSLACPDCVNED
-31 NREAWQRFVE
+31 NVEAWRRYVSA
-41 NKIRELMKPETMDSL
+41 KISELMKDETMQEPEFQKIL
-56 EFKECLAKVQEE
+56 EQVKEE
-68 KRKREEYDRREKELR
+68 KRRREEYDRREKELR
-83 IKHADERRRRSS
+83 IKHANERRRRSS
-95 MERPKITSIPKGLTV
+95 MERPKITYIPKGLTV
-110 DYKEEYGRL
+110 DYTEEYGRL

-153 AMGRPDAAYGVSMAL
+153 AMGRPDAAYGGSMAL
-168 CKAIPQFIFRE
+168 CKAIPQFVFRE
-179 DIKEML
+179 DIKVML

-230 KEWRGMTQI
+230 KEWRGMTQT
-239 LMALIPSAAF
+239 LVALRPSATF
-249 TGEPMTVTR
+249 TGEPMAVTR
-258 EMNGWSSERRAEP
+258 EMN
-271 QLQLSRVVTDEAK
+271 
-284 GNETEVY
+284 ETEVY
-291 LERLRKQEE
+291 QERLRKQKE
-300 KRRMEAEKEARSLI
+300 KQRIEAEKEARSLI

-325 NSRNIGWDC
+325 NSRNIGLDC

-350 LVEQGD
+350 IAEQGD
-356 YQEAAL
+356 YHEAAL

-390 EYAIDDLIDLFAG
+390 EYAIDDLFDLFVG
-403 LDKAGKLPVETKEYL
+403 LDKDGKLPIETKEYL
-418 EKAWQ
+418 DKAWL
-423 EIKETE
+423 EIKDTE
-429 CYQDYGLPRKGLF
+429 CFQNYGLPRKGIFEP

>member
-17 GGVLGASCDYITDE
+17 GGVLGPSCDYVTDE

-41 NKIRELMKPETMDSL
+41 NKIRELMKPETMDL
-56 EFKECLAKVQEE
+56 PEFKEYLAKVQEE
-68 KRKREEYDRREKELR
+68 KRKREEYERREKELR
-83 IKHADERRRRSS
+83 IRHADERRRRSS
-95 MERPKITSIPKGLTV
+95 MERPKITYIPKGLTV
-110 DYKEEYGRL
+110 DYTEEYGRL
-119 LKQEVEFTPTC
+119 LRQEVEFTPTC

-168 CKAIPQFIFRE
+168 CKAIPQFVFRE
-179 DIKEML
+179 DIKTML
-185 DTQRP
+185 DTQKP
-190 QLRKLIIG
+190 QLRKLVVG

-223 HTEAKRY
+223 HTEAIRY
-230 KEWRGMTQI
+230 KGWRGMTQT
-239 LMALIPSAAF
+239 LIAMVPSATF
-249 TGEPMTVTR
+249 KGEPMAVTR
-258 EMNGWSSERRAEP
+258 EMN
-271 QLQLSRVVTDEAK
+271 EA
-284 GNETEVY
+284 EVY
-291 LERLRKQEE
+291 QERLSKLEE
-300 KRRMEAEKEARSLI
+300 KRHMEAEKEARSLI

-350 LVEQGD
+350 LAEQGD

-390 EYAIDDLIDLFAG
+390 EYAIDDLIDLFVG
-403 LDKAGKLPVETKEYL
+403 LDKDGKLPIETKEYL
-418 EKAWQ
+418 DKAWL
-423 EIKETE
+423 EIKDTE
-429 CYQDYGLPRKGLF
+429 CFQNYGLPRKGIFEP

>member
-1 MKSEYYW
+1 M
-8 TFRIETSRF
+8 
-17 GGVLGASCDYITDE
+17 GPSCDYVTDE

-41 NKIRELMKPETMDSL
+41 NKIRELMKPETMDL
-56 EFKECLAKVQEE
+56 PEFKEYLAKVQEE
-68 KRKREEYDRREKELR
+68 KRKREEYERREKELR

-95 MERPKITSIPKGLTV
+95 MERPKITYIPKGLTV
-110 DYKEEYGRL
+110 DYTEEYGRL
-119 LKQEVEFTPTC
+119 LRQEVEFTPTC

-168 CKAIPQFIFRE
+168 CKAIPQFVFRE
-179 DIKEML
+179 DIKTML
-185 DTQRP
+185 DTQKP
-190 QLRKLIIG
+190 QLRKLVVG

-223 HTEAKRY
+223 HTEAIRY
-230 KEWRGMTQI
+230 KGWRGMTQT
-239 LMALIPSAAF
+239 LIAMVPSATF
-249 TGEPMTVTR
+249 KGEPMAVTR
-258 EMNGWSSERRAEP
+258 EMN
-271 QLQLSRVVTDEAK
+271 EA
-284 GNETEVY
+284 EVY
-291 LERLRKQEE
+291 QERLRKLEE
-300 KRRMEAEKEARSLI
+300 KRHMEAEKEARSLI

-350 LVEQGD
+350 LAEQGD

-390 EYAIDDLIDLFAG
+390 EYAIDDLIDLFVG
-403 LDKAGKLPVETKEYL
+403 LDKDGKLPIETKEYL
-418 EKAWQ
+418 GKAWL
-423 EIKETE
+423 EIKDTE
-429 CYQDYGLPRKGLF
+429 CFQNYGLPRKGIFEP

>member
-1 MKSEYYW
+1 MKSEYYL

-17 GGVLGASCDYITDE
+17 GGVLGPSCDYVTDE

-41 NKIRELMKPETMDSL
+41 NKIRELMKPETMDL
-56 EFKECLAKVQEE
+56 PEFKEYLAKVQEE
-68 KRKREEYDRREKELR
+68 KRKREEYERREKELR
-83 IKHADERRRRSS
+83 IRHADERQRRSS
-95 MERPKITSIPKGLTV
+95 MERPKITYIPKGLTV
-110 DYKEEYGRL
+110 DYTEEYGRL
-119 LKQEVEFTPTC
+119 LKQEVEFMPTC

-153 AMGRPDAAYGVSMAL
+153 AMGRSDAAYGVSMAL
-168 CKAIPQFIFRE
+168 CNAIPQFVFRK
-179 DIKEML
+179 DIKTML
-185 DTQRP
+185 DTQKQ

-198 AFEGLVESV
+198 AFKGLVESV

-223 HTEAKRY
+223 YTEAKRY
-230 KEWRGMTQI
+230 KEWRGMTQTLI
-239 LMALIPSAAF
+239 ALMPSAAF
-249 TGEPMTVTR
+249 EGEPKTVIR
-258 EMNGWSSERRAEP
+258 EMSEA
-271 QLQLSRVVTDEAK
+271 
-284 GNETEVY
+284 EVY
-291 LERLRKQEE
+291 LERLSKLEE

-350 LVEQGD
+350 LAEQGD

-390 EYAIDDLIDLFAG
+390 EYAIDDLIDLFSG
-403 LDKAGKLPVETKEYL
+403 LDKDGKLPVKTKEYL
-418 EKAWQ
+418 YKAWQ
-423 EIKETE
+423 EIKETA
-429 CYQDYGLPRKGLF
+429 CYQDYGLPRKGVFEP

>member
-1 MKSEYYW
+1 M
-8 TFRIETSRF
+8 
-17 GGVLGASCDYITDE
+17 GPSCDYVTDE

-41 NKIRELMKPETMDSL
+41 NKIRELMKPETMDL
-56 EFKECLAKVQEE
+56 PEFKEYLAKVQEE
-68 KRKREEYDRREKELR
+68 KRKREEYERREKELR
-83 IKHADERRRRSS
+83 IRHADERQRRSS
-95 MERPKITSIPKGLTV
+95 MERPKITYIPKGLTV
-110 DYKEEYGRL
+110 DYTEEYGRL

-168 CKAIPQFIFRE
+168 CKAIPQFVFRE
-179 DIKEML
+179 DIKTML
-185 DTQRP
+185 DTQKP
-190 QLRKLIIG
+190 QLRKLVVG

-207 KAWNNETE
+207 KAWNNERE

-230 KEWRGMTQI
+230 KEWRGMTQT
-239 LMALIPSAAF
+239 LVALVPSAAF
-249 TGEPMTVTR
+249 EGEPKTVIR
-258 EMNGWSSERRAEP
+258 EMS
-271 QLQLSRVVTDEAK
+271 
-284 GNETEVY
+284 ETEVY
-291 LERLRKQEE
+291 QERLRKQEE
-300 KRRMEAEKEARSLI
+300 KQRMEAEKEARSII
-314 PLNPDYEMRIF
+314 PLNPDYETRIF

-350 LVEQGD
+350 LAEQGD

-390 EYAIDDLIDLFAG
+390 EYAIDDLIDLFTG

-418 EKAWQ
+418 DKAWL

-429 CYQDYGLPRKGLF
+429 CYEDYGLPRKGI

>member
-1 MKSEYYW
+1 MKTKYYW

-17 GGVLGASCDYITDE
+17 GGVLGPSCDYVTDE

-41 NKIRELMKPETMDSL
+41 NKIRELMKPETMDL
-56 EFKECLAKVQEE
+56 PEFKEYLAKVQEE
-68 KRKREEYDRREKELR
+68 KRKRQEYERREKELR
-83 IKHADERRRRSS
+83 IRHADERRRRSS
-95 MERPKITSIPKGLTV
+95 MERPKITYIPKGLTV
-110 DYKEEYGRL
+110 DYTEEYGRL
-119 LKQEVEFTPTC
+119 LRQEVEFTPTC

-168 CKAIPQFIFRE
+168 CKAIPQFVFRE
-179 DIKEML
+179 DIKTML
-185 DTQRP
+185 DTQKP
-190 QLRKLIIG
+190 QLRKLVVG

-223 HTEAKRY
+223 HTEAIRY
-230 KEWRGMTQI
+230 KGWRGMTQT
-239 LMALIPSAAF
+239 LIAMVPSATF
-249 TGEPMTVTR
+249 KGEPMAVTR
-258 EMNGWSSERRAEP
+258 EMN
-271 QLQLSRVVTDEAK
+271 EA
-284 GNETEVY
+284 EVY
-291 LERLRKQEE
+291 QERLRKLEE
-300 KRRMEAEKEARSLI
+300 KRHMEAEKEARSLI

-350 LVEQGD
+350 LAEQGD

-390 EYAIDDLIDLFAG
+390 EYAIDDLIDLFVG
-403 LDKAGKLPVETKEYL
+403 LDKDGKLPIETKEYL
-418 EKAWQ
+418 GKAWL
-423 EIKETE
+423 EIKDTE
-429 CYQDYGLPRKGLF
+429 CFQNYGLPRKGIFEP

>member
-1 MKSEYYW
+1 M
-8 TFRIETSRF
+8 
-17 GGVLGASCDYITDE
+17 GPSCDYVTDE

-41 NKIRELMKPETMDSL
+41 NKIRELMKPETMDL
-56 EFKECLAKVQEE
+56 PEFKEYLAKVQEE
-68 KRKREEYDRREKELR
+68 KRKREEYERREKELR
-83 IKHADERRRRSS
+83 IRHADERRRRSS
-95 MERPKITSIPKGLTV
+95 MERPKITYIPKGLTV
-110 DYKEEYGRL
+110 DYTEEYGRL
-119 LKQEVEFTPTC
+119 LRQEVEFTPTC

-168 CKAIPQFIFRE
+168 CKAIPQFVFRE
-179 DIKEML
+179 DIKTML
-185 DTQRP
+185 DTQKP
-190 QLRKLIIG
+190 QLRKLVVG

-223 HTEAKRY
+223 HTEAIRY
-230 KEWRGMTQI
+230 KGWRGMTQT
-239 LMALIPSAAF
+239 LIAMVPSATF
-249 TGEPMTVTR
+249 KGEPMAVTR
-258 EMNGWSSERRAEP
+258 EMNE
-271 QLQLSRVVTDEAK
+271 V
-284 GNETEVY
+284 EVY
-291 LERLRKQEE
+291 QERLRKLEE
-300 KRRMEAEKEARSLI
+300 KRHMEAEKEARSLI

-334 DQIWHL
+334 AQIWHL

-350 LVEQGD
+350 LAEQGD

-390 EYAIDDLIDLFAG
+390 EYAIDDLIDLFVG
-403 LDKAGKLPVETKEYL
+403 LDKDGKLPIETKEYL
-418 EKAWQ
+418 DKAWL
-423 EIKETE
+423 EIKDTE
-429 CYQDYGLPRKGLF
+429 CFQNYGLPRKGIFEP

>member
-1 MKSEYYW
+1 MHELQEVMKKYLID
-8 TFRIETSRF
+8 FRIYEQTWSDSF
-17 GGVLGASCDYITDE
+17 GRTCPDCVDE
-31 NREAWQRFVE
+31 DNVEAWRRYVSS
-41 NKIRELMKPETMDSL
+41 KISELMTNETMQEPEFQKIL
-56 EFKECLAKVQEE
+56 EEVKEE
-68 KRKREEYDRREKELR
+68 KRRREEYDRREKELR
-83 IKHADERRRRSS
+83 IRHAEERQRRSS
-95 MERPKITSIPKGLTV
+95 MDRPKITYIPKGLTV

-153 AMGRPDAAYGVSMAL
+153 AMGRFDAAYGVSMAL
-168 CKAIPQFIFRE
+168 CNAIPQFVFRK
-179 DIKEML
+179 DIKTML
-185 DTQRP
+185 DTQKP
-190 QLRKLIIG
+190 QLRKLIVG

-223 HTEAKRY
+223 SMEAKRY
-230 KEWRGMTQI
+230 KEWRGMTQT
-239 LMALIPSAAF
+239 LMALVPSAAF
-249 TGEPMTVTR
+249 EGEPKAVIR
-258 EMNGWSSERRAEP
+258 EMSEA
-271 QLQLSRVVTDEAK
+271 
-284 GNETEVY
+284 EVY
-291 LERLRKQEE
+291 QERLRKLEE

-345 KRIER
+345 KRVER
-350 LVEQGD
+350 FAEQGD

-423 EIKETE
+423 EIKDTE
-429 CYQDYGLPRKGLF
+429 CFQNYGLLRKGIFEP

>member
-1 MKSEYYW
+1 M
-8 TFRIETSRF
+8 
-17 GGVLGASCDYITDE
+17 GPSCDYVTDE

-41 NKIRELMKPETMDSL
+41 NKIRELMKPETMDL
-56 EFKECLAKVQEE
+56 PEFKEYLAKVQEE
-68 KRKREEYDRREKELR
+68 KRKREEYERREKELR
-83 IKHADERRRRSS
+83 IRHADERRRRSS
-95 MERPKITSIPKGLTV
+95 MERPKITYIPKGLTV
-110 DYKEEYGRL
+110 DYTEEYGRL
-119 LKQEVEFTPTC
+119 LRQEVEFTPTC

-168 CKAIPQFIFRE
+168 CKAIPQFVFRE
-179 DIKEML
+179 DIKTML
-185 DTQRP
+185 DTQKP
-190 QLRKLIIG
+190 QLRKLVVG

-223 HTEAKRY
+223 HTEAIRY
-230 KEWRGMTQI
+230 KGWRGMTQT
-239 LMALIPSAAF
+239 LIAMVPSATF
-249 TGEPMTVTR
+249 KGEPMAVTR
-258 EMNGWSSERRAEP
+258 EMNE
-271 QLQLSRVVTDEAK
+271 V
-284 GNETEVY
+284 EVY
-291 LERLRKQEE
+291 QERLRKLEE
-300 KRRMEAEKEARSLI
+300 KRHMEAEKEARSLI

-350 LVEQGD
+350 LAEQGD

-390 EYAIDDLIDLFAG
+390 EYAIDDLIDLFVG
-403 LDKAGKLPVETKEYL
+403 LDKDGKLPIETKEYL
-418 EKAWQ
+418 DKAWL
-423 EIKETE
+423 EIKDTE
-429 CYQDYGLPRKGLF
+429 CFQNHGLPRKGIFEP

>member
-1 MKSEYYW
+1 MKSKFYW

-17 GGVLGASCDYITDE
+17 DGVLGPSCDYVTDE

-41 NKIRELMKPETMDSL
+41 NKIRELMKPETMDL
-56 EFKECLAKVQEE
+56 PEFKECLAKVQEE

-95 MERPKITSIPKGLTV
+95 MERPKITYIPKGLTV
-110 DYKEEYGRL
+110 DYTEEYGRL

-153 AMGRPDAAYGVSMAL
+153 TMGRPDAAYGVSMAL
-168 CKAIPQFIFRE
+168 CKAIPQFVFRE
-179 DIKEML
+179 DIKVML

-215 RRKVCDFL
+215 RTKVCDFL
-223 HTEAKRY
+223 HTEAIRY
-230 KEWRGMTQI
+230 KEWRGMTQTLVA
-239 LMALIPSAAF
+239 LMPSAAF
-249 TGEPMTVTR
+249 TGEPMAVTR
-258 EMNGWSSERRAEP
+258 EMN
-271 QLQLSRVVTDEAK
+271 
-284 GNETEVY
+284 ETEVY
-291 LERLRKQEE
+291 QERLRKQED

-314 PLNPDYEMRIF
+314 PLNPDYETRIF

-334 DQIWHL
+334 DEIWHL

-429 CYQDYGLPRKGLF
+429 CYQDYGLPRKGIFEP